1 MKNKQDK
8 NTKENV
14 LAVGVNIVME
24 LMMVPVMF
32 VQTVPERPMDQLL

>member
-14 LAVGVNIVME
+14 LAVGVRLGIAFGGR
-24 LMMVPVMF
+24 LSLF
-32 VQTVPERPMDQLL
+32 F